1 MKNKNFLVVGGL
13 IVKKNKI
20 LICQRSSDNEHP
32 LKWEFPGG
40 KVKKNEKPQQALKRE
55 LNEELKI
62 TIEHPIYL
70 CDYMFEYQD
79 LGKKVS
85 LFFFLINKY
94 TGEISNTV
102 HNQLKWIEIKQL
114 SDYDF
119 LEGDH
124 EIIKKILKNDLEINR
139 S

>member
-1 MKNKNFLVVGGL
+1 MKNKNLLVVGGL

-20 LICQRSSDNEHP
+20 LICQRSSDNEHS

-40 KVKKNEKPQQALKRE
+40 KVKKQEEPQQALKRE

-62 TIEHPIYL
+62 TIKLPIYL

-85 LFFFLINKY
+85 LFFFLINEY
-94 TGEISNTV
+94 SGEISNTV

>member
-1 MKNKNFLVVGGL
+1 MKNKNLLVVGGL
-13 IVKKNKI
+13 IVKKNNI

-40 KVKKNEKPQQALKRE
+40 KVKNQEEPQQALKRE

-62 TIEHPIYL
+62 TIEQPIYL
-70 CDYMFEYQD
+70 CDYMFEYID
-79 LGKKVS
+79 LGKNVS
-85 LFFFLINKY
+85 LFFFLINEY
-94 TGEISNTV
+94 SGEISNSV

-124 EIIKKILKNDLEINR
+124 EIIKKILKNDLKIN
-139 S
+139 

>member
-1 MKNKNFLVVGGL
+1 MKNKNLLVVGGL

-40 KVKKNEKPQQALKRE
+40 KVKDQEEPQQALKRE

-62 TIEHPIYL
+62 TIKHPIYL
-70 CDYMFEYQD
+70 CDYIFEYQD
-79 LGKKVS
+79 LGKKVI
-85 LFFFLINKY
+85 LFFFLINEY
-94 TGEISNTV
+94 LGEISNTV

>member
-1 MKNKNFLVVGGL
+1 
-13 IVKKNKI
+13 
-20 LICQRSSDNEHP
+20 
-32 LKWEFPGG
+32 
-40 KVKKNEKPQQALKRE
+40 
-55 LNEELKI
+55 
-62 TIEHPIYL
+62 
-70 CDYMFEYQD
+70 MFEYKD
-79 LGKKVS
+79 LGKNVS
-85 LFFFLINKY
+85 VFFFLNNVY
-94 TGEISNTV
+94 SREISNSV

>member
-1 MKNKNFLVVGGL
+1 MENKNLLVVGGL

-20 LICQRSSDNEHP
+20 LICQRSSDNDHP

-40 KVKKNEKPQQALKRE
+40 KVKTQEEPKQALKRE

-85 LFFFLINKY
+85 LFFFLINEY
-94 TGEISNTV
+94 SGEISNSV

-124 EIIKKILKNDLEINR
+124 EIIKKILKNDLKIN
-139 S
+139 

>member
-1 MKNKNFLVVGGL
+1 MKNKNLLVVGGL

-40 KVKKNEKPQQALKRE
+40 KVKNQEEPQQALKRE

-62 TIEHPIYL
+62 TIEHPIFL
-70 CDYMFEYQD
+70 CDYMFEYQV

-85 LFFFLINKY
+85 LFFFLINEY
-94 TGEISNTV
+94 SGEISNSV

-124 EIIKKILKNDLEINR
+124 EIIKKILKNDLKIN
-139 S
+139 

>member
-1 MKNKNFLVVGGL
+1 MKNKNLLVVGGL

-40 KVKKNEKPQQALKRE
+40 KVKKQEEPQQALKRE
-55 LNEELKI
+55 INEELKI
-62 TIEHPIYL
+62 TIEYPIYL

-79 LGKKVS
+79 LNKKVKL
-85 LFFFLINKY
+85 LFYLINEY
-94 TGEISNTV
+94 SGEISNIV

-119 LEGDH
+119 LEGDY
-124 EIIKKILKNDLEINR
+124 EIIKKILKNDLKIN
-139 S
+139 

>member
-1 MKNKNFLVVGGL
+1 MNNKNLLVVGGL

-40 KVKKNEKPQQALKRE
+40 KVKNQEEPQQALKRE
-55 LNEELKI
+55 INEELKI
-62 TIEHPIYL
+62 TIEQPIYL
-70 CDYMFEYQD
+70 CDYMFEYLD
-79 LGKKVS
+79 LGKNVS
-85 LFFFLINKY
+85 LFFFLINEY
-94 TGEISNTV
+94 SGEISNSV

-124 EIIKKILKNDLEINR
+124 EIIKKILKNDLKIN
-139 S
+139 

>member
-1 MKNKNFLVVGGL
+1 MKNKNLLVVGGV

-20 LICQRSSDNEHP
+20 LICQRSSGNEHP

-40 KVKKNEKPQQALKRE
+40 KVKNQEEPQQALKRE

-70 CDYMFEYQD
+70 CEYMFEYQD
-79 LGKKVS
+79 LGKKVI
-85 LFFFLINKY
+85 LIFFLINEY
-94 TGEISNTV
+94 SGEISNSV

-124 EIIKKILKNDLEINR
+124 EIIKKILKNDLKIN
-139 S
+139 

>member
-1 MKNKNFLVVGGL
+1 VVGGL

-40 KVKKNEKPQQALKRE
+40 KVKNQEEPQQALKRE

-62 TIEHPIYL
+62 TIEQPIYL
-70 CDYMFEYQD
+70 CDYMFEYLD
-79 LGKKVS
+79 LGKNVS
-85 LFFFLINKY
+85 LFFFLINEY
-94 TGEISNTV
+94 SGEISNSV

>member
-40 KVKKNEKPQQALKRE
+40 KVKNQEEPQQALKRE

-62 TIEHPIYL
+62 TIEHPTYL

-79 LGKKVS
+79 LDKKVK
-85 LFFFLINKY
+85 LFFYLINEY
-94 TGEISNTV
+94 SGEISNII

-119 LEGDH
+119 LEGDY
-124 EIIKKILKNDLEINR
+124 EIIKKILKNDLKIN
-139 S
+139 

>member
-1 MKNKNFLVVGGL
+1 MKNKNLLVVGGL

-40 KVKKNEKPQQALKRE
+40 KVKNQEEPQQALKRE

-70 CDYMFEYQD
+70 CDYKFEYQD

-85 LFFFLINKY
+85 LFFFLINEY
-94 TGEISNTV
+94 SGEISNTV

>member
-1 MKNKNFLVVGGL
+1 MKNKNLLVVGGL

-20 LICQRSSDNEHP
+20 LICQRSSDNDHP
-32 LKWEFPGG
+32 SKWEFPGG
-40 KVKKNEKPQQALKRE
+40 KVKKKEKPQQALKRE

-79 LGKKVS
+79 LNKKVKL
-85 LFFFLINKY
+85 LFYLINDY
-94 TGEISNTV
+94 SGEISNIV

-114 SDYDF
+114 SNYDF

-124 EIIKKILKNDLEINR
+124 EIIKKILKNDLKIN
-139 S
+139 

>member
-1 MKNKNFLVVGGL
+1 MNNKNLLVVGGL

-40 KVKKNEKPQQALKRE
+40 KVKNQEEPQQALKRE

-62 TIEHPIYL
+62 TIEQPIYL
-70 CDYMFEYQD
+70 CDYMFEYQE
-79 LGKKVS
+79 LGKNVS
-85 LFFFLINKY
+85 LFFFLINEY
-94 TGEISNTV
+94 SGEISNSV

-124 EIIKKILKNDLEINR
+124 EIIKKILKNDLKIN
-139 S
+139 

>member
-1 MKNKNFLVVGGL
+1 MKNKNLLVVGGL

-85 LFFFLINKY
+85 LFFFLINEY
-94 TGEISNTV
+94 SGEISNTV

-124 EIIKKILKNDLEINR
+124 EVIKKILKNDLKIN
-139 S
+139 

>member
-1 MKNKNFLVVGGL
+1 MKNKSLLVVGGL

-40 KVKKNEKPQQALKRE
+40 KVKNQEEPQRALKRE
-55 LNEELKI
+55 LKEELKI
-62 TIEHPIYL
+62 NIEHPIYL
-70 CDYMFEYQD
+70 CDYTFEYQD

-94 TGEISNTV
+94 SGEISNTV
-102 HNQLKWIEIKQL
+102 HDQLKWIEIKQL

-124 EIIKKILKNDLEINR
+124 EVIKKILKNELKIN
-139 S
+139 

>member
-1 MKNKNFLVVGGL
+1 MKNKNLLVVGGV

-20 LICQRSSDNEHP
+20 LICQRSSNNEHP

-40 KVKKNEKPQQALKRE
+40 KAKKKERPQQALKRE

-85 LFFFLINKY
+85 LFFFLINEY
-94 TGEISNTV
+94 SGEISNTV

-124 EIIKKILKNDLEINR
+124 EVIKKILKNDLEIKR

>member
-1 MKNKNFLVVGGL
+1 MKNKNLLVVGGL

-40 KVKKNEKPQQALKRE
+40 KVKKKEKPQLALKRE

-85 LFFFLINKY
+85 LFFFLINEY
-94 TGEISNTV
+94 SGEISNTV

-124 EIIKKILKNDLEINR
+124 EIIKKILKNDFEINR

>member
-1 MKNKNFLVVGGL
+1 MKNKNLLVVGGL

-40 KVKKNEKPQQALKRE
+40 KVKNQEEPQQALKRE

-62 TIEHPIYL
+62 TIEQPIYL
-70 CDYMFEYQD
+70 CDYMFEYLD
-79 LGKKVS
+79 LGKNVS
-85 LFFFLINKY
+85 LFFFLINEY
-94 TGEISNTV
+94 SGEISNSV

-124 EIIKKILKNDLEINR
+124 EIIKKILKNDLKIN
-139 S
+139 